1 MKDTLSLSEGL
12 KRYFGYD
19 GFRPLQREIMEASLA
34 GRDTVVILPTGAGKS
49 LCFQL
54 PALLRDGPTLVVS
67 PLIALMKDQVDALS
81 AAGVAATFLNSSLDG
96 AETRLRREGLAKG
109 TYRLL
114 YAAPER
120 VMAEG
125 FADDLVRWGVSA
137 VAVDEAHCI
146 SQWGHD
152 FRPEYR
158 QLSVLRD
165 RLRGVPFMALT
176 ATATERVR
184 ADIATQ
190 LRLDTPEVF
199 QASFNRPNLSYHVRP
214 KAKPARQ
221 VFEIARAFAGESGIV
236 YAGSR
241 RTAETLAATL
251 EAEGIRALPYHA
263 GLPAEVRTAHQEAF
277 LRDEVRVI
285 CATVA
290 FGMGINKP
298 DVRYIVHADLP
309 KNIEG
314 YYQETGRAGRDG
326 LPSECV
332 LLYSP
337 GDLVKNLRFFA
348 DAEDPEVARVAE
360 RQMRQMAD
368 FAEAD
373 VCRRAALLN
382 HFGEA
387 WTEDNCGGCDVC
399 LQPREPWDATVEA
412 QKLMSCLV
420 RIQQHSGFATG
431 IQHAV
436 EVLAGAQTERIRRWG
451 HDQLST
457 YGIGKDLTRAE
468 WTHLARQLQ
477 ARGLIATS
485 EDGRGTVS
493 VTTGGRQALRE
504 RAPIVVTRMAARA
517 ETAKGGGGSARPRRA
532 GEIPC
537 DEGLFEQLRLL
548 RKRLADARAVPP
560 YVIFGDITLRHM
572 ARAYPADDAALLAL
586 PGVGR
591 KKLEDHGSEFLRV
604 VAEWREAHPAL
615 EFEALAEP
623 APPKMVS
630 DEGPRPTSLTTLE
643 AYRAHG
649 SIEGAAQARGIA
661 LSTATQHIVDCIRHG
676 RADDLEPSAF
686 YSAEEG
692 TQMAEAADI
701 HGWERL
707 SPLHEALGGR
717 VPYEKLHLCR
727 AFSQRAK
734 G

>member
-1 MKDTLSLSEGL
+1 MKVALSLSEGL

-67 PLIALMKDQVDALS
+67 PLIALMKDQVDALT

-96 AETRLRREGLAKG
+96 AETRRRREGLAKG

-125 FADDLVRWGVSA
+125 FAEDLVRWGVAA

-158 QLSVLRD
+158 QLSALRE

-184 ADIATQ
+184 ADIAAQ
-190 LRLDTPEVF
+190 LHLASPQVF

-214 KAKPARQ
+214 KKKPARQ

-241 RTAETLAATL
+241 RMAETLAATL
-251 EAEGIRALPYHA
+251 AVEGIRALPYHA
-263 GLPAEVRTAHQEAF
+263 GLTAELRTAHQEAF
-277 LRDEVRVI
+277 LRDEVQVI

-399 LQPREPWDATVEA
+399 LQPRERWEATVEA

-420 RIQQHSGFATG
+420 RIQRHSGFATG
-431 IQHAV
+431 IQHV
-436 EVLAGAQTERIRRWG
+436 IEVLAGANTERIRRWG

-457 YGIGKDLTRAE
+457 YGIGKDLDRAQ
-468 WTHLARQLQ
+468 WSHLARQLQ
-477 ARGLIATS
+477 VRGLIATS

-493 VTTGGRQALRE
+493 VTAEGLRALKQRN
-504 RAPIVVTRMAARA
+504 PIVVTRLSVPPEAQQ
-517 ETAKGGGGSARPRRA
+517 GSGGSARPRRA

-548 RKRLADARAVPP
+548 RKSLADTRSVPP
-560 YVIFGDITLRHM
+560 YVIFGDITLRHI
-572 ARAYPADDAALLAL
+572 ARTYPADDAALLTL

-591 KKLEDHGSEFLRV
+591 KKLEDHGADFLRV
-604 VAEWREAHPAL
+604 VAEWRQTHPAM
-615 EFEALAEP
+615 EFEPLDEP

-630 DEGPRPTSLTTLE
+630 DQGPRPTALATLE
-643 AYRAHG
+643 AYRTHG
-649 SIEGAAQARGIA
+649 SLAAAAQARAIA
-661 LSTATQHIVDCIRHG
+661 LSTATQHLVDCIRHG
-676 RADDLEPSAF
+676 RADDLDPAAF
-686 YSAEEG
+686 YSEE
-692 TQMAEAADI
+692 QAKRMADAAGI

-707 SPLHEALGGR
+707 APIHEALGGN
-717 VPYEKLHLCR
+717 VPYETLHLCR
-727 AFSQRAK
+727 AFALRTKA
-734 G
+734 